1 MDLLPLSVWR
11 REIILGSALEAGK
24 EGMMEKFV
32 EEFLNYLSIERGLAR
47 NTLEA
52 YGRDLEKYREFLKGK
67 RVNSWEKTTHQK
79 ILGYL
84 LNLRDKGLSSRSIVR
99 NLVTIR
105 VFYKFLVQEGH
116 LKEDPLTNLESP
128 KIESKLP
135 QVLTTLEVERLLNEP
150 SLVSPLGVRDKAILE
165 LLYATGLRASE
176 SISLRISDLH
186 LEDSYLRC
194 LGKGSKERIVPLGSF
209 ALKILRKYIE
219 EIRPSLI
226 KEGPDYL
233 FLNRFGRRLSRQ
245 GLWKII
251 KKYGKRVG
259 IKRIT
264 PHTLRHSFATHLLQ
278 RGADLRTLQEMLGHQ
293 DISTT
298 QIYTH
303 LDRERLKEVHRKY
316 HPRG

>member
-1 MDLLPLSVWR
+1 
-11 REIILGSALEAGK
+11 
-24 EGMMEKFV
+24 MEKFI

-52 YGRDLEKYREFLKGK
+52 YGRDLKKYREFLERK
-67 RVNSWEKTTHQK
+67 RTDSWKEITSQK
-79 ILGYL
+79 IREYL
-84 LNLRDKGLSSRSIVR
+84 LNLRERKLSSRSIAR

-116 LKEDPLTNLESP
+116 LREDPLSNLESP

-135 QVLTTLEVERLLNEP
+135 QVLTTLEVERLLRGP

-165 LLYATGLRASE
+165 LLYATGIRASE
-176 SISLRISDLH
+176 LISLKVSDPR
-186 LEDSYLRC
+186 LERRYLRC
-194 LGKGSKERIVPLGSF
+194 LGKASKERIVPFGSP
-209 ALKILRKYIE
+209 ARKILKKYIE
-219 EIRPSLI
+219 EARASLRK
-226 KEGPDYL
+226 KEGSDYL

-251 KKYGKRVG
+251 KKHSKKAG

-278 RGADLRTLQEMLGHQ
+278 RGADLRSIQEMLGHR

-303 LDRERLKEVHRKY
+303 LDRERLKEVHRQY